1 MTASGKGSKYM
12 NQPVKHGPE
21 QKKAHELPHQAID
34 QEPGKLGARQHPRK
48 IKTSFANDADGH
60 NDV

>member
-34 QEPGKLGARQHPRK
+34 QEPGSLAPGSTPERLNH
-48 IKTSFANDADGH
+48 FANDADGH